1 MTVTT
6 MWESLADPDPVFGV
20 AEDLFATMIDG
31 EPGHIMRWY
40 GERPAILHP
49 TYTWVDVLGG
59 DEDARILISMGR
71 DTGED
76 LARVLF
82 DLEDTDDVADND
94 FDDAVGELVNVVGG
108 NVKSLVTHPGA
119 LTMPTVTDAMPDM
132 AGADPIV
139 DACVTWRGAL
149 VCVSLWVLDADGQ
162 AKS

>member
-6 MWESLADPDPVFGV
+6 NWEVLADPDPVFAV

-31 EPGHIMRWY
+31 EPGHLMRWY

-49 TYTWVDVLGG
+49 TYTWVDVVGG
-59 DEDARILISMGR
+59 DDEARVLISMGR

-76 LARVLF
+76 LARILF
-82 DLEDTDDVADND
+82 DLEDDASVAETDFA
-94 FDDAVGELVNVVGG
+94 DAVGELVNVVGG

-119 LTMPTVTDAMPDM
+119 LTMPVVSDEMPELADASPV
-132 AGADPIV
+132 V

-149 VCVSLWVLDADGQ
+149 VCVSLWVLQGDPATR
-162 AKS
+162 S

>member
-6 MWESLADPDPVFGV
+6 MWEVLADPDPIFTI

-31 EPGHIMRWY
+31 EPGHLIRWY

-59 DEDARILISMGR
+59 DQDARVLISMGH
-71 DTGED
+71 DTGDD

-82 DLEDTDDVADND
+82 DLEDTDEVPGVD

-119 LTMPTVTDAMPDM
+119 LTMPTVSGGMPDM
-132 AGADPIV
+132 SGLEPIV
-139 DACVTWRGAL
+139 DACVTWKGSL
-149 VCVSLWVLDADGQ
+149 VCVSLWVFEE
-162 AKS
+162 KSTTTP

>member
-6 MWESLADPDPVFGV
+6 MWEVLADPDPVFTI

-31 EPGHIMRWY
+31 EPGHLIRWY

-59 DEDARILISMGR
+59 DQDARVLISMGR
-71 DTGED
+71 ETGDD

-82 DLEDTDDVADND
+82 DLEDTDDVPDTD

-119 LTMPTVTDAMPDM
+119 LTMPMVSGGMPEM
-132 AGADPIV
+132 GGMEPVV
-139 DACVTWRGAL
+139 DACVTWKGSL
-149 VCVSLWVLDADGQ
+149 VCVSLWVFDKETATE
-162 AKS
+162 S